1 MKRTL
6 LALLLI
12 VSVFYLSSEFTA
24 SDDQIVRTIDNIT
37 ENGELITPASVL
49 SKAGMDGEIAD
60 TVIKILA
67 DDGVEEFDYAEY
79 TTDNNGE
86 DVFRVWKRTVYYDF
100 TLYNGNVVKCSDY
113 TGRLVFRDSKLAKE
127 YENRRNL
134 LKYNYL
140 RGFTN
145 PIQRGN
151 TAAVYMFNLTPGA
164 EYKIKVVYPS
174 GSESK
179 AKGLE
184 PKIAAEDGTIKWE
197 WKISKRTRP
206 GTAAITVIG
215 EDFSYSYSME
225 ITE

>member
-113 TGRLVFRDSKLAKE
+113 TGRLVF
-127 YENRRNL
+127 
-134 LKYNYL
+134 
-140 RGFTN
+140 
-145 PIQRGN
+145 QRFK
-151 TAAVYMFNLTPGA
+151 TR
-164 EYKIKVVYPS
+164 
-174 GSESK
+174 
-179 AKGLE
+179 
-184 PKIAAEDGTIKWE
+184 
-197 WKISKRTRP
+197 KR
-206 GTAAITVIG
+206 I
-215 EDFSYSYSME
+215 
-225 ITE
+225 